1 MKKIENSCKT
11 KNCCASAENKSEI
24 VSTGNFVLKVLITL
38 ASLFLFAVGF
48 KTTMVLLF
56 AIAAFLAPIF
66 FSILGFLLTLVW
78 VIVNIVFMVGL
89 FIVLL
94 IGLYSILSGESV
106 MNTTKDF
113 LDGSIWKKM
122 IHFYKNLCSCN
133 KKNEMCGKDTCW
145 KEKVKKEKN
154 SNKKVEKAKE
164 ENKENETE

>member
-1 MKKIENSCKT
+1 MKKTENYCKA
-11 KNCCASAENKSEI
+11 KDCCSVNENKSEI

-48 KTTMVLLF
+48 KTTIVLL
-56 AIAAFLAPIF
+56 ISVVAFLAPIA
-66 FSILGFLLTLVW
+66 FSILGFLLMLVW
-78 VIVNIVFMVGL
+78 VVVNLIFVTGL
-89 FIVLL
+89 FVVLL

-122 IHFYKNLCSCN
+122 FHFYKNLCSCN
-133 KKNEMCGKDTCW
+133 KKNEMCSKDTCW

>member
-1 MKKIENSCKT
+1 MKKNENSCKT

-66 FSILGFLLTLVW
+66 FSILGFLLMLVW

-122 IHFYKNLCSCN
+122 FHFYKNLCSCS
-133 KKNEMCGKDTCW
+133 KKDEGCKDTCW

>member
-1 MKKIENSCKT
+1 MKKNENSCKT

-78 VIVNIVFMVGL
+78 VVVNIVFMVGL

-94 IGLYSILSGESV
+94 IGLYSILSWETV
-106 MNTTKDF
+106 MNTTKSF

-122 IHFYKNLCSCN
+122 FHFYKGLCSCSKKDEGCNNNCWKTKSKKENKAN
-133 KKNEMCGKDTCW
+133 KKI
-145 KEKVKKEKN
+145 EKT
-154 SNKKVEKAKE
+154 E
-164 ENKENETE
+164 EVNETDN